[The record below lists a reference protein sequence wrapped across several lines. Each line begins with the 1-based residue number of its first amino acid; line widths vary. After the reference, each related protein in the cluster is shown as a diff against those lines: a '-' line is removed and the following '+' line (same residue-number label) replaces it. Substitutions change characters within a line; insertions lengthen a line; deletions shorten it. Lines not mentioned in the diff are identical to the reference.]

1 MRSFRRRNDHD
12 KDIAD
17 FLQFI
22 EKIAILGSV
31 FVDVSLAA
39 STANQEFPHGLGYSY
54 TGAVVVGQTAAVVVF
69 PGLPETSSDPRKR
82 FVLAQASATAQNVRV
97 LVF

>member
-1 MRSFRRRNDHD
+1 VRSFRRRNDHD

-17 FLQFI
+17 FLQI
-22 EKIAILGSV
+22 LEKLLILGAV
-31 FVDVSLAA
+31 TVDVDLAA

-54 TGAVVVGQTAAVVVF
+54 TGAVIVGQSAAVVIF
-69 PGLPETSSDPRKR
+69 PGPPDTCSDSRKR
-82 FVLAQASATAQNVRV
+82 FVLAQASATAQRARV

>member
-17 FLQFI
+17 FLQDV
-22 EKIAILGSV
+22 ERVKVLGSNV
-31 FVDVSLAA
+31 VDVDLAA
-39 STANQEFPHGLGYSY
+39 STANQEFSHGLGREYV
-54 TGAVVVGQTAAVVVF
+54 GAVVIGQTAAVVIF
-69 PGLPETSSDPRKR
+69 PGSPGASSDARQR
-82 FVLAQASATAQNVRV
+82 FVLAQASATAQQARV